1 MIEDTAS
8 SHEAIVAGRKGVYL
22 FKRLVLGARK
32 GTADYV
38 AAVFR
43 WSKGAVQLSWT
54 SFWFPL
60 HKYCYPWLV
69 LFFVVAPIMATVIYF
84 QATRLDH
91 CHRTKYSSKMWAT
104 LGVDKDDQWCR
115 LGPTA
120 CLSA

>member
-60 HKYCYPWLV
+60 HMYLYPWLV

-91 CHRTKYSSKMWAT
+91 CHRTKYSSKIWAT